1 MPSSPKSVVFLG
13 SSLDDL
19 RDFPLPARQDVGFQ
33 IDRVQRGG
41 MPSDFKPMPDVG
53 AGVFELRIR
62 TDGNAHRVFYVAK
75 FDEAVYIL
83 HAFEKK
89 TPKTSK
95 ADLDAGRRRYAE
107 LRDLRA
113 NEHP

>member
-1 MPSSPKSVVFLG
+1 MPVPPKPVVFMG
-13 SSLDDL
+13 SSLDYL
-19 RDFPLPARQDVGFQ
+19 RDFPSAARQDAGFQ
-33 IDRVQRGG
+33 LDLVQRGR

-53 AGVFELRIR
+53 AGVFELRVR

-75 FDEAVYIL
+75 FSDAVDVL

-107 LRDLRA
+107 LRTLRST
-113 NEHP
+113 